1 MDIDGPAFVLCTLAV
16 WRIAHLLALEDG
28 PFDLVFKLR
37 RAVGQG
43 FFGSLLD
50 CFLCLSLWVA
60 APFALLVST
69 GWIGRV
75 VSWLAL
81 SGSASVLFLLTDRRT
96 EK

>member
-1 MDIDGPAFVLCTLAV
+1 MDIDGRAFVLCTLAV

-43 FFGSLLD
+43 FFGKLLD

-60 APFALLVST
+60 IPFALLVSN

-81 SGSASVLFLLTDRRT
+81 SGSASVLFLLTDRKT

>member
-1 MDIDGPAFVLCTLAV
+1 MDLDGPAFFLCTLAV
-16 WRIAHLLALEDG
+16 WRVAHLLALEDG

-69 GWIGRV
+69 DWMGRA